1 MTENEIFA
9 ALRDLRAQNEVL
21 HGRIRQLES
30 LVYVDPLTEVGNRR
44 AFDSALRVELERTK
58 RTSMPTCLLLVDLIQ
73 LKRINDSLGH
83 HAGDSALKR
92 IAACLVAATRRV
104 DSVHRIGGDE
114 FAAVLCSSDLQG
126 GERVVQRFR
135 QLLEASTD
143 GELDDFYVNARIG
156 LAVALRGG
164 EIAELESDALR
175 AKRRDVSGGVDKAM
189 DVEQTAVQ
197 LIATAD
203 KALYADGAC

>member
-1 MTENEIFA
+1 
-9 ALRDLRAQNEVL
+9 
-21 HGRIRQLES
+21 
-30 LVYVDPLTEVGNRR
+30 
-44 AFDSALRVELERTK
+44 
-58 RTSMPTCLLLVDLIQ
+58 
-73 LKRINDSLGH
+73 
-83 HAGDSALKR
+83 
-92 IAACLVAATRRV
+92 
-104 DSVHRIGGDE
+104 VHRIGGDE
-114 FAAVLCSSDLQG
+114 FAAVLCSSDLEG

-143 GELDDFYVNARIG
+143 GEPDDFYVNARIG

>member
-1 MTENEIFA
+1 MTENEIFG

-104 DSVHRIGGDE
+104 DSVH
-114 FAAVLCSSDLQG
+114 
-126 GERVVQRFR
+126 
-135 QLLEASTD
+135 
-143 GELDDFYVNARIG
+143 
-156 LAVALRGG
+156 
-164 EIAELESDALR
+164 
-175 AKRRDVSGGVDKAM
+175 
-189 DVEQTAVQ
+189 
-197 LIATAD
+197 
-203 KALYADGAC
+203 